1 MFYKRGS
8 STEMQT
14 SAVETLYGLSRIS
27 LTVLLGDKYLLHVSY
42 TFWIIVN
49 AIWWSDFFLDEYKF
63 IAQHK

>member
-27 LTVLLGDKYLLHVSY
+27 LTVLLGGKYLLHVSY

-49 AIWWSDFFLDEYKF
+49 AI
-63 IAQHK
+63 